1 LKQNYFTIWKKWL
14 WNLLFTIMVISL
26 AVLSFHYHIVSDWT
40 QSKKNSLSPAT
51 MEMLDTIDTPVL
63 IHSYTAK
70 SSIKSQIQQLIKPY
84 QYYNP
89 NIKLEFI
96 NPALDPELIRKLGI
110 QVDGELVIHLSGK
123 TEHLTEISEEKLSNT
138 ILKLSRQS
146 LKIVHFIIGH
156 GERSFQRKA
165 NFDLSSLSS
174 ILLRQGF
181 TIKESTIL
189 ELPEIIQSNDM
200 IVLAGPQSDLFS
212 GEINILIELLE
223 QGVNFLWLADPLT
236 KKDKSDNY
244 YGLNPLAEYLEVEFS
259 DGVIV
264 DPQTQTLKLNR
275 PDFAVISEY
284 ISKHPITAV
293 LQQSTLFPQAIS
305 IDNIEGSD
313 SFKFEPFL
321 LTSGQAW
328 LETSKITGVVNY
340 DPNEDSPGPLLLA
353 ASLERELS
361 KEEASEDIVYH
372 QRIVVIGDG
381 DFISNRYL
389 ANGGNMALGVN
400 IFNWLSEEDQL
411 ISISPRFYPDQRIK
425 LSNTQLII
433 LAIGFF
439 IILPVLFL
447 AIGLVIRFKRKHY

>member
-1 LKQNYFTIWKKWL
+1 
-14 WNLLFTIMVISL
+14 
-26 AVLSFHYHIVSDWT
+26 
-40 QSKKNSLSPAT
+40 
-51 MEMLDTIDTPVL
+51 
-63 IHSYTAK
+63 
-70 SSIKSQIQQLIKPY
+70 
-84 QYYNP
+84 
-89 NIKLEFI
+89 
-96 NPALDPELIRKLGI
+96 
-110 QVDGELVIHLSGK
+110 
-123 TEHLTEISEEKLSNT
+123 
-138 ILKLSRQS
+138 
-146 LKIVHFIIGH
+146 
-156 GERSFQRKA
+156 
-165 NFDLSSLSS
+165 
-174 ILLRQGF
+174 
-181 TIKESTIL
+181 
-189 ELPEIIQSNDM
+189 M